1 MCRAGIVEK
10 PLHFSTYGSGMEG
23 CSGHG
28 EFGGRCALRSWLTWK
43 IKKLSAARNMRDGLR
58 VSSLHWLVHSEEKE
72 RTTPTSTTV
81 ATSINKIRGAALWDA
96 PFEFSGK
103 RLVPSG
109 PRRACPV
116 SGRSAGRVPCRDSE
130 PGRDQV
136 VVAQRVEHQAHNLGV
151 TGSIPVHNTPRSA
164 EDRLLRDA
172 ENVSTTGP
180 EGNGRPRRSAL
191 VRTEAS
197 SATRRPGGRN
207 ANGRPE
213 ARGFRRPS
221 PTARGRRRGACRGV
235 SASRRRL
242 PKRTGPVGRVGSS
255 GAPRPDA

>member
-1 MCRAGIVEK
+1 MAEAHNKQKRRWETVG
-10 PLHFSTYGSGMEG
+10 PLARIRERKATKYRRGFKSHRRT
-23 CSGHG
+23 
-28 EFGGRCALRSWLTWK
+28 LR
-43 IKKLSAARNMRDGLR
+43 
-58 VSSLHWLVHSEEKE
+58 
-72 RTTPTSTTV
+72 
-81 ATSINKIRGAALWDA
+81 RGA
-96 PFEFSGK
+96 PPPRFSSK

-116 SGRSAGRVPCRDSE
+116 SRTVGGACSVQGFGTGAG
-130 PGRDQV
+130 PGRGSSE
-136 VVAQRVEHQAHNLGV
+136 VEHQAHNLGV
-151 TGSIPVHNTPRSA
+151 AGSIPVHNTPRSA

-197 SATRRPGGRN
+197 SATRRPGGCD

-221 PTARGRRRGACRGV
+221 PTARGRRRGARREV
-235 SASRRRL
+235 SASCGRL
-242 PKRTGPVGRVGSS
+242 PKRT
-255 GAPRPDA
+255 